1 MAGEILSTSEYD
13 EFLSDE
19 AQSEGDI
26 DLRVEL
32 AEIKVVDRYRESR
45 ENALAWYFEGELD
58 PTAEV
63 RLVGW
68 ATEPDGTVD
77 VQRVDDELLRRLRL
91 VIAEV
96 VEWSLDYE
104 THAHLD
110 SETVGSKSVS
120 YADAPTIPSRL
131 FRLLRRFDEREP
143 VSGLW

>member
-1 MAGEILSTSEYD
+1 MADILTDAHLSLLSE
-13 EFLSDE
+13 E
-19 AQSEGDI
+19 ARSQEDI
-26 DLRVEL
+26 RKRIDL

-68 ATEPDGTVD
+68 ATESDGTVD

-96 VEWSLDYE
+96 VEWSLQYE
-104 THAHLD
+104 ETEMLD
-110 SETVGSKSVS
+110 SESVGSKSVS
-120 YADAPTIPSRL
+120 YADAPTIPTRL
-131 FRLLRRFDEREP
+131 FRPLRRFDEREP